1 MLNNQNWER
10 EKLIHKYVTS
20 LDNGDMKGVA
30 EVLEAA
36 CSDPELARITE
47 EIDLHYQEEEGVA
60 RHTSDA
66 DVVRKLAREHL
77 HSAFDPLP
85 NNPLDFSVI
94 RGKTRET
101 VTVGDVA
108 LIMKEAE
115 RIPSKDR
122 DKVDL
127 LLGLQTLV
135 PKNSGIKDIRKL
147 FESLSLDVTFS
158 DRFLDIF
165 RSICIKTSIKIGLK
179 NSPKPK
185 IINISGNLNKD
196 W

>member
-20 LDNGDMKGVA
+20 LDNGDMDGVA

-36 CSDPELARITE
+36 CYDSELERIIN
-47 EIDLHYQEEEGVA
+47 EIDLHYQEEEGVTPVA
-60 RHTSDA
+60 NDA
-66 DVVRKLAREHL
+66 ELVRKLAREHL

-94 RGKTRET
+94 EGKTRGS

-108 LIMKEAE
+108 LIMKKAE
-115 RIPSKDR
+115 RIPSTDR
-122 DKVDL
+122 NKVDL
-127 LLGLQTLV
+127 LLNNQTVV
-135 PKNSGIKDIRKL
+135 PNNSGMKEVRRL

-165 RSICIKTSIKIGLK
+165 RTTSIKV
-179 NSPKPK
+179 S
-185 IINISGNLNKD
+185 INRQD
-196 W
+196 